1 MKISFAA
8 SAAAALLCMVGSTAQ
23 AQAQQTSP
31 MRALGGLMSA
41 PAKAEP
47 AKQTAPA
54 GAPALANTTAPTP
67 IEGNAGKYMSPFTSD
82 GVTAAWVTKSMQVK
96 ASGQLGAM
104 AGQYAGQKAMENV
117 PFVGGMLGKRAGQA
131 MGRAVALKAIGGEE
145 FLRSSSDLSF
155 NSLQDMATF
164 MYVNY
169 STHAEYKQ
177 ILEATYAIYPE
188 FKDVYVGLYGR

>member
-1 MKISFAA
+1 MKTSFAA
-8 SAAAALLCMVGSTAQ
+8 VAAAAMLCVASSSLAAPDPST
-23 AQAQQTSP
+23 
-31 MRALGGLMSA
+31 L
-41 PAKAEP
+41 
-47 AKQTAPA
+47 
-54 GAPALANTTAPTP
+54 TAPTP

-131 MGRAVALKAIGGEE
+131 MGRSIALKAIGGEE

-155 NSLQDMATF
+155 NTTEDMATY

-188 FKDVYVGLYGR
+188 FKDVYVRLYGR